1 MATNWRAGVRLDDV
15 LDDDIGIARRQA
27 ADHGGRTHRVPVE
40 GGGVPVAEVT
50 LEQFEIGS
58 GAPNSRQ

>member
-1 MATNWRAGVRLDDV
+1 VRLDDV